1 MLGCMRTLRY
11 LLPLAALAAALSAPA
26 AADAS
31 IVPQQGMLGVKIGM
45 TATQISARLGDPDAV
60 SHPRNEIFGRYIRYR
75 YGEVYVEL
83 FEDTTQA
90 FHFYTSGRSAR
101 TTKGVGVGSPESY
114 MRSAIQGESCR
125 NEGGVRFC
133 NVGKLEA
140 GQIVTTFRIKNGRVT
155 RVDIGRV
162 ID

>member
-1 MLGCMRTLRY
+1 MRILRY
-11 LLPLAALAAALSAPA
+11 LLLAAVAVTALAAAAPA
-26 AADAS
+26 GAS
-31 IVPQQGMLGVKIGM
+31 IVVQQGMLGVKMGM

-75 YGEVYVEL
+75 YGDVYIEL
-83 FEDTTQA
+83 FADSTQA

-101 TTKGVGVGSPESY
+101 TTNGVGVGSPESY
-114 MRSAIQGESCR
+114 MRSAIKGESCR
-125 NEGGVRFC
+125 NEGGLRFC

-140 GQIVTTFRIKNGRVT
+140 GQIVTTFRVKNNRVT